1 MSKLVEVE
9 ERLERAI
16 AELEQV
22 VSVNGVVNQSD
33 THRQAEEVDL
43 ILSRMEELKAAH
55 GMVLKKLDDTIL
67 RVKEILEG

>member
-1 MSKLVEVE
+1 VSKLVEVE